1 MKNIMLIVLDGLG
14 DRPNQILSGKTAL
27 QAAFRPNLNRLMR
40 EGQGGLMT
48 PIAPGI
54 RAGSDTSHLSLLG
67 YDPEKFYSGRGP
79 FEAMGLGL
87 EVRPGDVAFR
97 ANFGTSDSNGIV
109 TDRRAGRSAEGTS
122 LLAKSLN
129 MEIDGVRFFVKEG
142 VEHRAALVMRGQGL
156 SDKITDSDPHETG
169 KPVNRV
175 MPVSPEGEFTADVL
189 NRYLDTARKILMYN
203 EANEKRIKS
212 GKPVANELLLRG
224 PGKAPDLRDF
234 REMHGMK
241 GAVVAGIPM
250 ITGIGGLLGMH
261 TLKPQG
267 STGTLD
273 SDFTLKLLAA
283 ADLTKK
289 YDYVLVNVKATDVAG
304 HDGDAIAKRDA
315 IERIDRAIGEMMENV
330 DQDLVIAVTGDHAT
344 PCSLKDHS
352 GDPVPVLF
360 RSRGALTD
368 RSQFFDELSASAGM
382 WRIRSID
389 VMNILKELADR
400 SEKYGA

>member
-27 QAAFRPNLNRLMR
+27 QAAFHPTLNGLIRD
-40 EGQGGLMT
+40 GQGGLMT

-67 YDPEKFYSGRGP
+67 YDPERFYSGRGP

-97 ANFGTSDSNGIV
+97 ANFGTTDSKGIV
-109 TDRRAGRSAEGTS
+109 IDRRAGRLAEGNS

-142 VEHRAALVMRGQGL
+142 VEHRAALVMRGDGL

-169 KPVNRV
+169 RPINRV
-175 MPVSPEGEFTADVL
+175 MPVSPEGKFTADVL
-189 NRYLDTARKILMYN
+189 NRYLEASREVLRN
-203 EANEKRIKS
+203 HEANESRRKN

-224 PGKAPDLRDF
+224 PGKAPELRDF
-234 REMHGMK
+234 REMHGMS

-261 TLKPQG
+261 TLKPHG

-273 SDFTLKLLAA
+273 SDFTAKLLAA
-283 ADLTKK
+283 SDLTKK
-289 YDYVLVNVKATDVAG
+289 YDYVLVNIKATDVAG
-304 HDGDAIAKRDA
+304 HDGDAIAKKDA
-315 IERIDRAIGEMMENV
+315 IERIDRAVGEMMNTV
-330 DQDLVIAVTGDHAT
+330 DRDLVIAVTGDHAT
-344 PCSLKDHS
+344 PCSVRDHS

-360 RSRGALTD
+360 RSEGILSD
-368 RSQFFDELSASAGM
+368 RSRFFDELSASAGM
-382 WRIRSID
+382 WRISSID
-389 VMNILKELADR
+389 VMNILKEMADR

>member
-27 QAAFRPNLNRLMR
+27 QAAFHPNLNRLIR
-40 EGQGGLMT
+40 DGQGGLMT

-67 YDPEKFYSGRGP
+67 YDPERFYSGRGP

-97 ANFGTSDSNGIV
+97 ANFGTTDSRGIV
-109 TDRRAGRSAEGTS
+109 TDRRAGRLADGNSQLAE
-122 LLAKSLN
+122 SLN
-129 MEIDGVRFFVKEG
+129 MEIDGIRFFVKAG
-142 VEHRAALVMRGQGL
+142 VEHRAALVMRGDGL

-169 KPVNRV
+169 RPVNRV

-189 NRYLDTARKILMYN
+189 NRFLEVSREVLRN
-203 EANEKRIKS
+203 HEANEGRKKN

-224 PGKAPDLRDF
+224 PGKAPDLKDF
-234 REMHGMK
+234 REMHGMS

-261 TLKPQG
+261 TLKPRG

-273 SDFTLKLLAA
+273 SDFTSKLLAA

-289 YDYVLVNVKATDVAG
+289 YDYVLVNIKATDVAG
-304 HDGDAIAKRDA
+304 HDGDAIAKKEA
-315 IERIDRAIGEMMENV
+315 IERIDRAIGEMMRSV
-330 DQDLVIAVTGDHAT
+330 DEDTVIAVTGDHAT
-344 PCSLKDHS
+344 PCSVRDHS

-360 RSRGALTD
+360 RSKGILSD
-368 RSQFFDELSASAGM
+368 RSMFFDELSSSAGM
-382 WRIRSID
+382 WRISSID
-389 VMNILKELADR
+389 VMNILKEMADR